1 MNTIASSPFLGNF
14 SNTSE
19 KRYPRKDS
27 SRKIVFEKA
36 DESKVVYIIKVKFTE
51 NFSFLLTHRAKFAE
65 ALNLCYNFV
74 NLTELQ

>member
-1 MNTIASSPFLGNF
+1 MNTIASPHFLGNF

-36 DESKVVYIIKVKFTE
+36 DEIIKVKFTE
-51 NFSFLLTHRAKFAE
+51 
-65 ALNLCYNFV
+65 
-74 NLTELQ
+74 